1 MWGKRWSLLDLNFR
15 GGAMM
20 RSNPS
25 EKWKP
30 PITES
35 RRRQVQRSGPAA
47 ILSKFR
53 KDGNLESKLG
63 NYWLLWFCSIFFFN
77 NIYVFEKHEACV
89 SVLVGQVYYK

>member
-1 MWGKRWSLLDLNFR
+1 
-15 GGAMM
+15 M

-63 NYWLLWFCSIFFFN
+63 NY
-77 NIYVFEKHEACV
+77 
-89 SVLVGQVYYK
+89 